1 MRGVTTAVLAG
12 LLLCAAPVAVTA
24 PAAAA
29 TGAEADLATLY
40 NQHTDLAF
48 RTGLQHRLTW
58 TGDYAGPFDGRV
70 GPQTLRAVR
79 DFQARHGLAAD
90 GVMDDAFLKLVI
102 EKSDAARDAAGFVQ
116 VTDAA
121 TGVRLGLPGNV
132 VAPVGETEVGSLW
145 RSDDGGVEIE
155 TVRFSKEGYTLDGV
169 FGVLSE
175 TGPNKTVSE
184 ASKANGGFTIRGH
197 EDGRDFLIR
206 FSGRGGD
213 LRGFS
218 VAWNAAHASVIAPYA
233 QVAAESVEPFAGEPR
248 SGDVGPMARLF
259 ESGRAEGVAFGE
271 GEHAKASTPK
281 SESPSLASPSPGFD
295 SSGTGFVVSKDG
307 WLLTNAHV
315 AKACK
320 TVLVGDLGA
329 ASKVVVDED
338 HDLALL
344 KVDAKVGKPLPIVA
358 GKPRLGEDVLALGF
372 PLRSIL
378 ADSLNVTRGNVSSLM
393 GLMNDANYLQISA
406 PVQPGNSGGPL
417 VDLAGRVVGVVTAK
431 LNAVAVADL
440 TGDIPQ
446 SINFAIRPDAAARF
460 LQTHH
465 VAFETADASA
475 PLESVPDATAK
486 VQDSIYPVLCLGSN

>member
-1 MRGVTTAVLAG
+1 M
-12 LLLCAAPVAVTA
+12 LLCAAPVAMPA
-24 PAAAA
+24 PAFAAR
-29 TGAEADLATLY
+29 TAEQDLAALY
-40 NQHTDLAF
+40 NQNTDAAF

-58 TGDYAGPFDGRV
+58 TGDYAGPFDGRI

-79 DFQARHGLAAD
+79 DFQARHGLRAD
-90 GVMDDAFLKLVI
+90 GVMDDAFLKRVI
-102 EKSDAARDAAGFVQ
+102 EISDAAREAVGFVQ
-116 VTDAA
+116 VTDEA
-121 TGVRLGLPGNV
+121 TGVHLGLPGAL
-132 VAPVGETEVGSLW
+132 VAPMGETEVGSLW
-145 RSDDGGVEIE
+145 RSDDGGIEIE

-169 FGVLSE
+169 FGVLSQA
-175 TGPNKTVSE
+175 GPDKTVSLAE
-184 ASKANGGFTIRGH
+184 EANGGFTIRGH

-206 FSGRGGD
+206 FSGRGTD

-218 VAWNAAHASVIAPYA
+218 VAWSPAHADLIAPYA
-233 QVAAESVEPFAGEPR
+233 QVAAQTVEPFAGEPR
-248 SGDVGPMARLF
+248 SNDAGPMARLF
-259 ESGRAEGVAFGE
+259 QSGRAEGVAFGE
-271 GEHAKASTPK
+271 GERVAAAPK
-281 SESPSLASPSPGFD
+281 DAPSLASPAPGFD
-295 SSGTGFVVSKDG
+295 SSGTGFVVSRDG

-329 ASKVVVDED
+329 ASQVVVDED

-344 KVDAKVGKPLPIVA
+344 KLDGKVGKPLPIVA
-358 GKPRLGEDVLALGF
+358 GKPRLGEDILALGF

-460 LQTHH
+460 LEEHH
-465 VAFETADASA
+465 VAFDTADASL

-486 VQDSIYPVLCLGSN
+486 VQDSIYPVLCLGAN

>member
-24 PAAAA
+24 PAMAAS
-29 TGAEADLATLY
+29 GAEADLATLY

-58 TGDYAGPFDGRV
+58 TGDYAGPFDGRI

-116 VTDAA
+116 VTDEA

-169 FGVLSE
+169 FGVLSQ

-184 ASKANGGFTIRGH
+184 ASKANDGFTIRGH

-206 FSGRGGD
+206 FSGRGSD

-233 QVAAESVEPFAGEPR
+233 QVAAGSVEPSPASRARATSARWRASSRAAGPR
-248 SGDVGPMARLF
+248 VSRSARA
-259 ESGRAEGVAFGE
+259 SMPRPRRRRPNRRRSPIPRR
-271 GEHAKASTPK
+271 ASTRRVP
-281 SESPSLASPSPGFD
+281 ASWCRR
-295 SSGTGFVVSKDG
+295 T
-307 WLLTNAHV
+307 
-315 AKACK
+315 
-320 TVLVGDLGA
+320 
-329 ASKVVVDED
+329 
-338 HDLALL
+338 
-344 KVDAKVGKPLPIVA
+344 A
-358 GKPRLGEDVLALGF
+358 G
-372 PLRSIL
+372 S
-378 ADSLNVTRGNVSSLM
+378 
-393 GLMNDANYLQISA
+393 
-406 PVQPGNSGGPL
+406 
-417 VDLAGRVVGVVTAK
+417 
-431 LNAVAVADL
+431 
-440 TGDIPQ
+440 
-446 SINFAIRPDAAARF
+446 
-460 LQTHH
+460 
-465 VAFETADASA
+465 
-475 PLESVPDATAK
+475 
-486 VQDSIYPVLCLGSN
+486 

>member
-12 LLLCAAPVAVTA
+12 LLLCAAPVAVSA

-29 TGAEADLATLY
+29 SDASQDLAALY
-40 NQHTDLAF
+40 NQNTDLAF

-58 TGDYAGPFDGRV
+58 TGDYAGPFDGRI

-79 DFQARHGLAAD
+79 DFQARNGLAAD
-90 GVMDDAFLKLVI
+90 GIMDDAFLKLVI
-102 EKSDAARDAAGFVQ
+102 SKSDAARDAVGFTQ
-116 VTDAA
+116 VTDEA
-121 TGVRLGLPGNV
+121 TGVRLGLPGAL
-132 VAPVGETEVGSLW
+132 VAPMGETEVGSLW
-145 RSDDGGVEIE
+145 RSDDGGIEIE

-169 FGVLSE
+169 FGVLSQ
-175 TGPNKTVSE
+175 TGPGKTVSQAE
-184 ASKANGGFTIRGH
+184 QANGGFTIRGH
-197 EDGRDFLIR
+197 EDGREFLIR
-206 FSGRGGD
+206 FSGRGAD

-218 VAWNAAHASVIAPYA
+218 VAWNAAHADVIAPYA
-233 QVAAESVEPFAGEPR
+233 EVAAQSVEPFAGEPR

-271 GEHAKASTPK
+271 GERAPATKEAT
-281 SESPSLASPSPGFD
+281 PSLASPAPGFD

-307 WLLTNAHV
+307 WILTNAHV

-320 TVLVGDLGA
+320 TVLVGELGA
-329 ASKVVVDED
+329 ASKVVVDENQ
-338 HDLALL
+338 DLALL

-358 GKPRLGEDVLALGF
+358 GKPRLGEDILALGF

-460 LQTHH
+460 LHAHH
-465 VAFETADASA
+465 VAFETADASLA
-475 PLESVPDATAK
+475 LESVPDATAK

>member
-24 PAAAA
+24 PAHAAPTA
-29 TGAEADLATLY
+29 AQDLAALY
-40 NQHTDLAF
+40 NEHTDLAF

-58 TGDYAGPFDGRV
+58 TGDYAGPFDGRI

-102 EKSDAARDAAGFVQ
+102 EKSDAVRDGVGFTQ
-116 VTDAA
+116 VTDEA
-121 TGVRLGLPGNV
+121 TGVRLGLPGAMV
-132 VAPVGETEVGSLW
+132 SPVGETEVGSLW
-145 RSDDGGVEIE
+145 RSDDGGIEIE
-155 TVRFSKEGYTLDGV
+155 TVRFAKEGYTLDGV
-169 FGVLSE
+169 FGVLSQA
-175 TGPNKTVSE
+175 GGDKTI
-184 ASKANGGFTIRGH
+184 ASAEQANGGFTIRGH
-197 EDGRDFLIR
+197 EAGRDFLIR
-206 FSGRGGD
+206 FSGRGAD

-218 VAWNAAHASVIAPYA
+218 VAWDAAHAEMIGPYA
-233 QVAAESVEPFAGEPR
+233 QVAARTVEPFAGEPR

-259 ESGRAEGVAFGE
+259 ESGRAEGVAFGD
-271 GEHAKASTPK
+271 GASAPKAET
-281 SESPSLASPSPGFD
+281 PSLASPAPGFD

-329 ASKVVVDED
+329 ASQVVVDED

-358 GKPRLGEDVLALGF
+358 GKPRLGEDILALGF

-460 LQTHH
+460 LETHK
-465 VAFETADASA
+465 VSFETADASL

-486 VQDSIYPVLCLGSN
+486 VQESIYPVLCLGTN